1 MTDAAFITEYFGA
14 EKIHALLLMLVGMVA
29 LALAAWMVKH
39 HKPLRGMA
47 VPLVAAALIQLAVG
61 SIVYAR
67 SDLHSSQLQQRVRQ
81 DPAEFKRAEMPRMKT
96 VITNFAL
103 YRQIEIALL
112 ALGMAI
118 VVLLRN
124 REYGFAFGLGLVLQ
138 AGILLAQ
145 DYFAVA
151 RAERYLK
158 AVVGG

>member
-1 MTDAAFITEYFGA
+1 MTYAAFITEYFGA
-14 EKIHALLLMLVGMVA
+14 EKSHALLLMLVGMVA
-29 LALAAWMVKH
+29 LALAAWMVKR

-81 DPAEFKRAEMPRMKT
+81 DPAEFKSVEMSRMKT
-96 VITNFAL
+96 VIANFAL

-138 AGILLAQ
+138 AGILLAL